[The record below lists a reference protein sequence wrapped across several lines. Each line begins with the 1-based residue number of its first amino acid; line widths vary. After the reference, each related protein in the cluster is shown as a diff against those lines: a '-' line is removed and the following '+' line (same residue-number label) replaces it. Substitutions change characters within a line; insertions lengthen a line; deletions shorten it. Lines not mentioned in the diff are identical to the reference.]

1 MPTVL
6 IPLADGFEEL
16 EAISAIDLLRRA
28 GIHVTTASLN
38 EQRQVTGSHD
48 ISLIADSTLSE
59 VMNDDFD
66 MLVLPGGQPG
76 TNNLNADKRIHTI
89 IKRLYK
95 ADAAVAAI
103 CAAPLVLAHAGVL
116 SGKRATAYQGVL
128 QSKDWNDIH
137 LSDQPVEVDGNIIT
151 SRGPGT
157 ALDFSLAIIEKL
169 LGPTLRQ
176 QVEIDLLRTY
186 H

>member
-76 TNNLNADKRIHTI
+76 TNNL
-89 IKRLYK
+89 
-95 ADAAVAAI
+95 
-103 CAAPLVLAHAGVL
+103 
-116 SGKRATAYQGVL
+116 
-128 QSKDWNDIH
+128 
-137 LSDQPVEVDGNIIT
+137 
-151 SRGPGT
+151 
-157 ALDFSLAIIEKL
+157 
-169 LGPTLRQ
+169 
-176 QVEIDLLRTY
+176 
-186 H
+186 